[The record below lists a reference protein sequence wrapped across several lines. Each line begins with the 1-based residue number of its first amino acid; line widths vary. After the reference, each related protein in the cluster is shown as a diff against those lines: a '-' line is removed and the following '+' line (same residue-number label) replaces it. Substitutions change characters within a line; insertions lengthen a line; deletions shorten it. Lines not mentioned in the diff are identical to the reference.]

1 MKTLTVKL
9 TETDEGVVSANILHD
24 NNPSESMQVLA
35 TAITIFLNDTKVLD
49 QYLKVAENVLTHYDD
64 NTFAPE
70 GTTDE
75 Q

>member
-9 TETDEGVVSANILHD
+9 TETDEGVVSASILHD
-24 NNPSESMQVLA
+24 NNPSESMQVLS

-49 QYLKVAENVLTHYDD
+49 QYLKVAENVLTHYDS

-70 GTTDE
+70 GATDE
-75 Q
+75 